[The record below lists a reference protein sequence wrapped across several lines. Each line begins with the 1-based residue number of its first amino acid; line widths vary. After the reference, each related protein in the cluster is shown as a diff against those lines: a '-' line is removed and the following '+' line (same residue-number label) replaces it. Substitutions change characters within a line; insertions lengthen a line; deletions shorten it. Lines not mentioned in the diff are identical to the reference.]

1 MNDFDLYSPIGDH
14 SAGEPRTLLG
24 DLAIAFVLVQACIL
38 VAYYLAGK

>member
-1 MNDFDLYSPIGDH
+1 MNFINSMIGDNTDD
-14 SAGEPRTLLG
+14 EPSTLL